1 MADLLKIIHAPYDR
15 ICINIQCDKRIPLPR
30 RVKIRAGLLS
40 LCRTLFFVGCG
51 VLIGANISLR
61 VHAQTL
67 AERTAKQEVH
77 TALLET
83 RMDTVEKRQDH
94 TDSEVSTMNGEAI
107 GIAAA
112 MGFLQVLQ
120 IVLGKRGA

>member
-1 MADLLKIIHAPYDR
+1 MADFLKILHEPYDR
-15 ICINIQCDKRIPLPR
+15 VCINIQCDKRISPPR
-30 RVKIRAGLLS
+30 RARIRAGLLS
-40 LCRTLFFVGCG
+40 LCRTLFFVSCG
-51 VLIGANISLR
+51 ILIGGNISLR

-67 AERTAKQEVH
+67 AERTAKEEVH

-107 GIAAA
+107 GLAAA